1 MERLLGFDAQ
11 LLFDS
16 FVTGINVFILF
27 FGLSYMLFNPV
38 REVLEKRK
46 QKIAGELKN
55 AADDKQAARAM
66 KEEYETRLR
75 EVKQEAENILEDAR
89 KQARQREA
97 EILALAKEEAGRI
110 VERGN
115 REVEL
120 ERKKAL
126 DDMKEQIISI
136 ASAMAGKVVA
146 SSIDLT
152 VQDALIDETLREMGE
167 STWQS

>member
-16 FVTGINVFILF
+16 FITGINVFILF
-27 FGLSYMLFNPV
+27 FALSYLLFNPV
-38 REVLEKRK
+38 RDALEKRK
-46 QKIAGELKN
+46 QRIAGELKT
-55 AADDKQAARAM
+55 AADDKETAAAL
-66 KEEYETRLR
+66 KKEYEARLH
-75 EVKQEAENILEDAR
+75 EVNKEAEGILEDAR
-89 KQARQREA
+89 KRAKQRESEIIA
-97 EILALAKEEAGRI
+97 EAREEANRI

-136 ASAMAGKVVA
+136 ASIMAGKVVA
-146 SSIDLT
+146 ASIDTT
-152 VQDALIDETLREMGE
+152 VQDALIDETLKEMGE